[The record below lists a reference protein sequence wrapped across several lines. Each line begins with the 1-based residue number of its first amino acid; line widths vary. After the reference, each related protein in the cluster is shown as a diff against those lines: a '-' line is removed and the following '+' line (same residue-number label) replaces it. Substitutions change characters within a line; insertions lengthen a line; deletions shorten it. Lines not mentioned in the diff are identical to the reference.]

1 MHLNEALY
9 LQIPL
14 QLKATGGQTRRCVCL
29 CRRLPDVRLGSVDE
43 HVRARIPGGGPA
55 LLNDWLERLMT
66 AG

>member
-29 CRRLPDVRLGSVDE
+29 CRQLPDVRLGSVDE
-43 HVRARIPGGGPA
+43 HVRARIPGGG
-55 LLNDWLERLMT
+55 DRHF
-66 AG
+66 